1 MTGKPTEK
9 MVWRLKKLG
18 RTDAEIANMTYEV
31 ASEIIGN
38 ALGNKPQM
46 ELVKTQD
53 GTFIAPKGTF
63 TGKPAYNPSSQYVSY
78 AKDIFLQ
85 LREMIHVEVMKP
97 GSKLEVVSDE
107 IIMARA
113 ISLVKIAI
121 KEFE

>member
-38 ALGNKPQM
+38 ALGNGHKEVFAPKTEFVESQGYKGYQKPQ
-46 ELVKTQD
+46 
-53 GTFIAPKGTF
+53 
-63 TGKPAYNPSSQYVSY
+63 YNPSSQYVSY

-85 LREMIHVEVMKP
+85 LREMLHVEVMKP
-97 GSKLEVVSDE
+97 NSKMEVVADE
-107 IIMARA
+107 IIMQRA
-113 ISLVKIAI
+113 CGLVDLAVEHFNK
-121 KEFE
+121 